1 MIAIDT
7 NVLVYADRSD
17 LPQHAR
23 ARAVLDALVSGTEPC
38 GVPVFCV
45 TEYVRVVTHPRLFAN
60 PTSLADA
67 LENTH
72 ALLESPS
79 FTLLLPGDRFAELF
93 RRSAL
98 EADARGNLV
107 FDAAIAALCLEHRV
121 AELWTA
127 DRDFSRF
134 PGLRLRNPIAE
145 EA

>member
-1 MIAIDT
+1 MIAVDT
-7 NVLVYADRSD
+7 NLLVYADRSD

-23 ARAVLDALVSGTEPC
+23 ARAVLEELFHGTEPC
-38 GVPVFCV
+38 GIPVFCL
-45 TEYVRVVTHPRLFAN
+45 TEYVRVVTHPRLFLA
-60 PTSLADA
+60 PTRLDDA
-67 LENTH
+67 LDNTA

-79 FTLLLPGDRFAELF
+79 CILLLPGERFADLF
-93 RRSAL
+93 RRSSR

-134 PGLRLRNPIAE
+134 PGLRLRNPLS
-145 EA
+145 